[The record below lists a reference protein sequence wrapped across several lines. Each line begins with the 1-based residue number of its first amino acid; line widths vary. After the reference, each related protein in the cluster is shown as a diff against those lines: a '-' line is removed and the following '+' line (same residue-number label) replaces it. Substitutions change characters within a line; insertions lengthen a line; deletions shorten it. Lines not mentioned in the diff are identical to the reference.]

1 MNLTYQGLSE
11 PEFNGDFVYK
21 YKKIEGRADFS
32 DQFRK
37 IRKLSYFINTLDI
50 T

>member
-1 MNLTYQGLSE
+1 MVSWYINS
-11 PEFNGDFVYK
+11 
-21 YKKIEGRADFS
+21 KKIEGRADFS

-37 IRKLSYFINTLDI
+37 LSYVINVLDI